1 MRSYTTYDWML
12 ASGLALKGLPLSLFA
27 MTASY
32 NRKGRR
38 MYESRESLAGYLGY
52 SERQVGKALQ
62 SLVSTELLVLR
73 LTDGHREFR
82 INIRFINEI
91 LEKKRSKNNRMA
103 DSFKAYLKSCDPFE
117 EEEQSSSPEV
127 KKVPQEREQSSP
139 SGEKKVPEK
148 EEQSSPNNIYDNI
161 LYNKTYN
168 VLTTLSSQDFIELL
182 FPIFFFKNNCNPKQ
196 EIERFVKFYK
206 DRGWKLGGGKTM
218 TSKEEIKK
226 AAESWTVKG
235 IQETGFR
242 PSFMKGWREVY
253 KIAPQQLKKDVL
265 CVRTLSQGQLYAT
278 IKCSDEL
285 TKWLD
290 KEKETVEAIF
300 ATIVHETYKLEWI
313 KGD

>member
-38 MYESRESLAGYLGY
+38 MYESRESLASYLGY

-62 SLVSTELLVLR
+62 SLVSTGLLVL
-73 LTDGHREFR
+73 LPADGHREFR
-82 INIRFINEI
+82 INIRLINEI
-91 LEKKRSKNNRMA
+91 LEKKRSKDNRMA
-103 DSFKAYLKSCDPFE
+103 DTFKAYLKSCDPFE

-127 KKVPQEREQSSP
+127 KKVP
-139 SGEKKVPEK
+139 EK

-168 VLTTLSSQDFIELL
+168 LLATLTSTDFIELL

-242 PSFMKGWREVY
+242 PSFMKGWKEVY

-278 IKCSDEL
+278 IKCSEEL

-300 ATIVHETYKLEWI
+300 ATIVHETYKIDWT
-313 KGD
+313 

>member
-161 LYNKTYN
+161 LYNKAYN
-168 VLTTLSSQDFIELL
+168 RFL
-182 FPIFFFKNNCNPKQ
+182 FP
-196 EIERFVKFYK
+196 
-206 DRGWKLGGGKTM
+206 D
-218 TSKEEIKK
+218 
-226 AAESWTVKG
+226 
-235 IQETGFR
+235 
-242 PSFMKGWREVY
+242 
-253 KIAPQQLKKDVL
+253 
-265 CVRTLSQGQLYAT
+265 
-278 IKCSDEL
+278 
-285 TKWLD
+285 
-290 KEKETVEAIF
+290 
-300 ATIVHETYKLEWI
+300 
-313 KGD
+313 

>member
-82 INIRFINEI
+82 INIRLINEI

-103 DSFKAYLKSCDPFE
+103 DSFKAYLKSCDPLK
-117 EEEQSSSPEV
+117 EEEQSTSPEV
-127 KKVPQEREQSSP
+127 KKVPL
-139 SGEKKVPEK
+139 K

-278 IKCSDEL
+278 IKCSEEL

-290 KEKETVEAIF
+290 KEREAIEALF
-300 ATIVHETYKLEWI
+300 TTIVHETYKIDWN
-313 KGD
+313 

>member
-82 INIRFINEI
+82 INIRLINEI

-103 DSFKAYLKSCDPFE
+103 DSFKAYLKSCDPLK
-117 EEEQSSSPEV
+117 EEEQSTSPEV
-127 KKVPQEREQSSP
+127 KKVPL
-139 SGEKKVPEK
+139 K

-265 CVRTLSQGQLYAT
+265 CVKTLSQGQLYAT

-290 KEKETVEAIF
+290 KEREAIEALF
-300 ATIVHETYKLEWI
+300 TTIVNESYKIDWN
-313 KGD
+313 

>member
-38 MYESRESLAGYLGY
+38 LYESRESLAGYLGY

-91 LEKKRSKNNRMA
+91 LEKKRSKNNHMA

-148 EEQSSPNNIYDNI
+148 EEPERSLLLGGSFCWKHFQRACQYILWNRYDSR
-161 LYNKTYN
+161 LS
-168 VLTTLSSQDFIELL
+168 LLSS
-182 FPIFFFKNNCNPKQ
+182 
-196 EIERFVKFYK
+196 
-206 DRGWKLGGGKTM
+206 
-218 TSKEEIKK
+218 
-226 AAESWTVKG
+226 
-235 IQETGFR
+235 
-242 PSFMKGWREVY
+242 
-253 KIAPQQLKKDVL
+253 
-265 CVRTLSQGQLYAT
+265 VRTCCRFWRPCLYKCNSDRQRRRTSQQ
-278 IKCSDEL
+278 SDYIRSSIP
-285 TKWLD
+285 
-290 KEKETVEAIF
+290 EAQ
-300 ATIVHETYKLEWI
+300 K
-313 KGD
+313 